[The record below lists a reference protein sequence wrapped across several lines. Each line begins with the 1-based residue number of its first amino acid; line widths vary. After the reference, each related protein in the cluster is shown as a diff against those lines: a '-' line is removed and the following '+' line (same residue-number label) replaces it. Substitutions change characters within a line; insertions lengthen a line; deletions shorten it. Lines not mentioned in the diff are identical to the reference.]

1 MHTLEM
7 NQNSIHLFAPEI
19 FIEDLLCTEDLEV
32 KDVASTIT
40 RFIEGNSSEN
50 QCYTCALIDACSG
63 CHQYARRSM
72 GFSLELG
79 KGRGKYQEVLAREVS
94 APVKSWAISRSK
106 PG

>member
-1 MHTLEM
+1 
-7 NQNSIHLFAPEI
+7 
-19 FIEDLLCTEDLEV
+19 
-32 KDVASTIT
+32 
-40 RFIEGNSSEN
+40 
-50 QCYTCALIDACSG
+50 
-63 CHQYARRSM
+63 M